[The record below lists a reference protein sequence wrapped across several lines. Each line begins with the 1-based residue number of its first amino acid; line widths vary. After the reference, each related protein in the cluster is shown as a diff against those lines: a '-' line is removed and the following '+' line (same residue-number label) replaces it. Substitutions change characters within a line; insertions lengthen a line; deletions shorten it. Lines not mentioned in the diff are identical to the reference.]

1 MVFLLTEKSNLMCKK
16 LSSHRK
22 ILYMNIKNVLTK
34 KEERQNTIT
43 RKSLIVQLST
53 TGREGS
59 ARNIRKEKKCLSSM
73 ERRTVE
79 KAPKQRLVIFRE
91 VTKVGKNED
100 MYK

>member
-1 MVFLLTEKSNLMCKK
+1 MVFLLTEKRNLMCKK

-43 RKSLIVQLST
+43 RKSLIGQLST

-59 ARNIRKEKKCLSSM
+59 ARNIRKEKKYLSSM
-73 ERRTVE
+73 ERRTVK
-79 KAPKQRLVIFRE
+79 KAPKQRLVIFGE